1 MVEQSHERRKPDKFP
16 QEVKD
21 YIDAA
26 AELGAEK
33 AMERLY
39 AEIGKAGIRKILLL
53 VGTFLAALLS
63 WLGWKGYL
71 PK

>member
-1 MVEQSHERRKPDKFP
+1 MEERRKNDKFT

-33 AMERLY
+33 AIVKLY
-39 AEIGKAGIRKILLL
+39 AEIGKAGVRKALLL
-53 VGTFLAALLS
+53 VGAGVAAVLS
-63 WLGWKGYL
+63 WLGIGHL

>member
-1 MVEQSHERRKPDKFP
+1 MDQLHERRKPDKFP

-39 AEIGKAGIRKILLL
+39 AEIGKAGIRKTMLLI
-53 VGTFLAALLS
+53 GTLLAALLS
-63 WLGWKGYL
+63 WLGVKGYL